1 LKRVISLKTAL
12 EGAMTIKVI
21 QKKIVL
27 RKKGIIFIKRKK
39 KINLLLIKIT
49 KILEIKKN
57 KI

>member
-1 LKRVISLKTAL
+1 
-12 EGAMTIKVI
+12 MTIKVI